1 MAFLC
6 LRYVELNTKLQA
18 SFRRYNSA
26 IPSYLRERPHHI
38 ILTVN
43 ATTNTNLAQQNK
55 KHDEVEFLKIPHRSA
70 PKAGKFHLSEQDI
83 STISTGDWLTD
94 HIVGAAQS
102 VLREQ
107 FPHARGLEN
116 TTLGPIFN
124 FSVQKGQFS
133 QILNTGSH
141 HWVLVSTVGCYTPSV
156 VYLYDSLF
164 SGRIAALV
172 QKQIASIIYEEG
184 TSFKVIVPNVQHQNN
199 SDDCGV
205 YAIAFL
211 VSLLHGL
218 NPSNLTFDRKLIRQ
232 HLLKSLESGSF
243 DPPLS
248 KVPKCRDGRPLFV
261 QEVSVMC
268 ECRMPREESDSKS
281 PSRCVK
287 CCSCKEFFH
296 RKCISTI
303 ILEDSSANWRCPN
316 CERALKQ
323 EEKNNH

>member
-26 IPSYLRERPHHI
+26 IPSHLRERPHHI

-55 KHDEVEFLKIPHRSA
+55 KDDEVEFVKTSHRSA
-70 PKAGKFHLSEQDI
+70 SKAGKFHLSEQDI

-94 HIVGAAQS
+94 HIVGVAQS

-172 QKQIASIIYEEG
+172 QKQTASII
-184 TSFKVIVPNVQHQNN
+184 
-199 SDDCGV
+199 
-205 YAIAFL
+205 
-211 VSLLHGL
+211 
-218 NPSNLTFDRKLIRQ
+218 
-232 HLLKSLESGSF
+232 
-243 DPPLS
+243 
-248 KVPKCRDGRPLFV
+248 
-261 QEVSVMC
+261 
-268 ECRMPREESDSKS
+268 
-281 PSRCVK
+281 
-287 CCSCKEFFH
+287 
-296 RKCISTI
+296 
-303 ILEDSSANWRCPN
+303 
-316 CERALKQ
+316 
-323 EEKNNH
+323 

>member
-1 MAFLC
+1 M
-6 LRYVELNTKLQA
+6 
-18 SFRRYNSA
+18 
-26 IPSYLRERPHHI
+26 
-38 ILTVN
+38 
-43 ATTNTNLAQQNK
+43 
-55 KHDEVEFLKIPHRSA
+55 
-70 PKAGKFHLSEQDI
+70 
-83 STISTGDWLTD
+83 
-94 HIVGAAQS
+94 
-102 VLREQ
+102 
-107 FPHARGLEN
+107 
-116 TTLGPIFN
+116 
-124 FSVQKGQFS
+124 
-133 QILNTGSH
+133 
-141 HWVLVSTVGCYTPSV
+141 LVSTVGCYTPSV

-172 QKQIASIIYEEG
+172 QKQIPSIIYDEG

-243 DPPLS
+243 DLFPLS
-248 KVPKCRDGRPLFV
+248 KVPECRDRRPLFV

-287 CCSCKEFFH
+287 FCSCKEFFH

>member
-1 MAFLC
+1 M
-6 LRYVELNTKLQA
+6 
-18 SFRRYNSA
+18 
-26 IPSYLRERPHHI
+26 
-38 ILTVN
+38 
-43 ATTNTNLAQQNK
+43 
-55 KHDEVEFLKIPHRSA
+55 
-70 PKAGKFHLSEQDI
+70 
-83 STISTGDWLTD
+83 
-94 HIVGAAQS
+94 
-102 VLREQ
+102 
-107 FPHARGLEN
+107 
-116 TTLGPIFN
+116 GPIFN

-243 DPPLS
+243 YPFPLS
-248 KVPKCRDGRPLFV
+248 KVPECRDGRLFPYSELV
-261 QEVSVMC
+261 
-268 ECRMPREESDSKS
+268 RSDDHHKPYNIK
-281 PSRCVK
+281 PS
-287 CCSCKEFFH
+287 F
-296 RKCISTI
+296 
-303 ILEDSSANWRCPN
+303 
-316 CERALKQ
+316 
-323 EEKNNH
+323 NNYSI